1 MKAKISRGAGFRG
14 ALNYVL
20 NPEKDARRVGGNL
33 AGATPRELSAEFSQV
48 RALRPDIARPVW
60 HCSLS
65 LPPGEHLDDHQWQ
78 QVTSDYMQ
86 RMGFSDATP
95 WIAVRHQDTEHEH
108 IHIVASRIGLDGKI
122 WLGQR
127 DVHRAIDVTQA
138 LERAHGL
145 TVTPG
150 LRHRA
155 ERRAETAAE
164 RGRATDDGFM
174 SVRRQI
180 QRAIDR
186 ELPDRPTAAE
196 LAKRLE
202 TDGIEMRVHMA
213 STGRV
218 SGVSFAVGNQ
228 AYKGSALGKRY
239 SWTGL
244 QRAGM
249 VCSDA
254 ASLKPYRAE
263 PAGQGRAEEPP
274 APAPKPAPEPATAEQ
289 PAAAEPPATAEQPT
303 ETAPPQPSIW
313 LRAKARV
320 SEIWHQWRTQPQA
333 ETPPPA
339 PEAEKRR
346 QDEQRQ
352 AEQRQ
357 RIEVE
362 AAAAAAAKQRADEWL
377 EQQRRQAEAE
387 EQRQDE
393 RRASDDKARRAT
405 TGSFRVVINKAD
417 LDRAQA
423 YVISIGGAR
432 TAEIGKYVGKSTL
445 VVDAVD
451 ADNLCAV
458 AEALRQ
464 RYPNKPI
471 VIDGWNN
478 ESRAQQV
485 ATDVSGCEAVAISL
499 TPSKYGI
506 LSTEVCATVAMAEA
520 RARQKMQPQ
529 PEPEPE
535 QPKYRPPRPPSYPR
549 PG

>member
-1 MKAKISRGAGFRG
+1 MKAKVMRGAGFRG

-20 NPEKDARRVGGNL
+20 NPEKDARRVGGNM
-33 AGATPRELSAEFSQV
+33 AGATPRELAREFAAV
-48 RALRPDIARPVW
+48 RQLRPDIAKPVW

-65 LPPGEHLDDHQWQ
+65 LPPGERLDGEKWEAIAADF
-78 QVTSDYMQ
+78 MG
-86 RMGFSDATP
+86 RMGFDPDATP
-95 WIAVRHQDTEHEH
+95 WIAVRHQDTGHEH
-108 IHIVASRIGLDGKI
+108 IHIVASRVGLDGKV
-122 WLGQR
+122 WLGQWEAR
-127 DVHRAIDVTQA
+127 RAIETTQA

-150 LRHRA
+150 LRSRA
-155 ERRAETAAE
+155 DRRGETAAE
-164 RGRATDDGFM
+164 RGRAVDDGFM

-196 LAKRLE
+196 LAKRLAA
-202 TDGIEMRVHMA
+202 DGIEMRVHTA

-263 PAGQGRAEEPP
+263 PAAGQGRAEEPP
-274 APAPKPAPEPATAEQ
+274 APAPKPAPEPAA
-289 PAAAEPPATAEQPT
+289 AEQPT
-303 ETAPPQPSIW
+303 ETTPPQPSNIW

-320 SEIWHQWRTQPQA
+320 SEIWHQWRPQPQA

-357 RIEVE
+357 RIEAEV
-362 AAAAAAAKQRADEWL
+362 AAAAAAKQRADEWL

-393 RRASDDKARRAT
+393 RRASDDKARRST

-432 TAEIGKYVGKSTL
+432 TAEIGKYIGKSTL
-445 VVDAVD
+445 AIDAVD

-458 AEALRQ
+458 AEALRR
-464 RYPNKPI
+464 RYPDKPI

-485 ATDVSGCEAVAISL
+485 ATAVNGCEAVAISL

-529 PEPEPE
+529 PQPEPE
-535 QPKYRPPRPPSYPR
+535 QPKYKPPPSYPR